1 MRNFLAYPS
10 FIMGKRNFLFNFSC
24 ILLLMLPFFCS
35 AVSPL
40 QVVAGSGVNDTEESK
55 LYHFRYHNLADDYHL
70 SGPKTWAVRFNFQG
84 AYPLA
89 DSASFALHSF
99 KIYSPYPNLEMR
111 VSLWSEQYGGN
122 NELNYFPGAIMPGGD
137 WQTVTLSEN
146 PAVITFPAVQNPLRI
161 AWLVMDFTLPLGDK
175 YLSASVGTGK
185 NSFYYNTE
193 VQGSEYWQSLFTAGF
208 GCELRVS
215 AVGDFNLSNTNLEL
229 LSFSLP
235 ENILPGSTVYPSVTV
250 YNHSSYS
257 LSDTLEVNFTDALQE
272 LNQTLQIPLLNIT
285 PRDSLWVVSSESIS
299 FGRNPTQIKVT
310 LAFKNHPGIILA
322 ARYYNVFQDTGSC
335 HLVEYFRRYAFGI
348 NDLPPE
354 TADVHHLLYFPNQ
367 TDELSNLSAVQR
379 FNYYQFNSLPQTVI
393 DGYKRFYRQ
402 VVANSEQVLA
412 AIFAAQQKRS
422 FISRS
427 NCRVSILDPETPENL
442 LVSIDL
448 HNDRTSLFEW
458 SSSSALN
465 PKFYVGVFESNQFA
479 GGEYFSLKKWLAFDV
494 PFSGTLNI
502 GDSVAVELIIN
513 TTELD
518 SLKSYRLYYWLQNP
532 FNSGGTIY
540 YAQWAELPLNL
551 VVSNADE
558 VLPQPVIAIYPN
570 PFKGKGMLNISSSFY
585 PASYTVYNI
594 KGQKV
599 FSIGNSF
606 KETAIPAEIFPSTGI
621 YFLRCETSNGGRVTQ
636 QTRKIT
642 VIK

>member
-1 MRNFLAYPS
+1 MRNFLSHPS
-10 FIMGKRNFLFNFSC
+10 FIMRKRNFLSDFSC
-24 ILLLMLPFFCS
+24 ILLLMLPLFCY

-40 QVVAGSGVNDTEESK
+40 QVVAGSGIKDTEDSK
-55 LYHFRYHNLADDYHL
+55 LYHFRYHNLEDAYHL

-84 AYPLA
+84 AYPLS
-89 DSASFALHSF
+89 DSASFALNSF

-111 VSLWSEQYGGN
+111 VSLWTEQYGGN

-161 AWLVMDFTLPLGDK
+161 AWLVMDFTLPVSDK

-193 VQGSEYWQSLFTAGF
+193 VQGNEYWQSLFTAGF
-208 GCELRVS
+208 SCELRVS
-215 AVGDFNLSNTNLEL
+215 AIGDFNLSNTNLEL

-235 ENILPGSTVYPSVTV
+235 ENILPGSNVSPSVTV
-250 YNHSSYS
+250 YNHSQYS
-257 LSDTLEVNFTDALQE
+257 FSDTLEVNFTNPSQE
-272 LNQTLQIPLLNIT
+272 LNQTLQIPLLNIS
-285 PRDSLWVVSSESIS
+285 PRDSLRVDSSESIS

-335 HLVEYFRRYAFGI
+335 HLVEYFRRYASGI
-348 NDLPPE
+348 DDLPQE
-354 TADVHHLLYFPNQ
+354 TSDVHHLLYFPNQ
-367 TDELSNLSAVQR
+367 SDELSNLSAVQR
-379 FNYYQFNSLPQTVI
+379 FNYYQFNSLPLTVI
-393 DGYKRFYRQ
+393 DGYKRFYMQ
-402 VVANSEQVLA
+402 VAANSEQVLT
-412 AIFAAQQKRS
+412 AISAAQQKRS

-427 NCRVSILDPETPENL
+427 NCSVSILDPETPENL
-442 LVSIDL
+442 LVNIEL
-448 HNDRTSLFEW
+448 YNDRTSLFEW
-458 SSSSALN
+458 NSTSALN
-465 PKFYVGVFESNQFA
+465 PKFYAGIFESNQFT
-479 GGEYFSLKKWLAFDV
+479 GGEYFSLKKWLAFEV

-502 GDSVAVELIIN
+502 GDSVAVEIIIN

-518 SLKSYRLYYWLQNP
+518 SLKSYRIYYWLQNP
-532 FNSGGTIY
+532 YNSGGTIY
-540 YAQWAELPLNL
+540 YAKWAELPLNL

-558 VLPQPVIAIYPN
+558 VLPQPVISIYPN
-570 PFKGKGMLNISSSFY
+570 PFRGKGMLNISSSFY

-599 FSIGNSF
+599 FSIGKSF
-606 KETAIPAEIFPSTGI
+606 KETAIPAEIFPASGI
-621 YFLRCETSNGGRVTQ
+621 YFLRCETSNRGRVIH